1 MKKGDKTH
9 TLVAQAHLIDEF
21 GRTGAQFIN
30 QIHYWLQK
38 KNVGITHD
46 EKKWVYNTTGE
57 WAKQLL
63 VSTRTIERYISCFL
77 KLGII
82 KVEKL
87 SSHKS
92 NRTNFLTLNY
102 DCLESLKPHKK
113 QSTVSKKPL
122 ISTVSNDKMSE
133 SNRQNVGMVKQENT
147 YKDINSKSD
156 KIVSNSLTSK
166 QAEQVI
172 VKKIRGN
179 GVGDNGNVSVS
190 ENNNISK
197 PPALNIIKKTTV
209 QDMLSLWNQTFSS
222 SSTRMS
228 KDLAPLLLSAFKQKC
243 DGNMKRWENYLHRL
257 QSSDYITSE
266 AFNLSLNWA
275 LKFKTMDRIF
285 KGELGAKDIPVELD
299 KKTEERRALDHIQ
312 SSMMTEPTLCG
323 DIRSLILQKLGA
335 NTYNAWFTK
344 VKFVDVSGEIKMKA
358 DNKFVEDYVLQHFS
372 HLFSV

>member
-1 MKKGDKTH
+1 MTYNH
-9 TLVAQAHLIDEF
+9 TLIAQAHLIDEF

-30 QIHYWLQK
+30 QIHYWIQK
-38 KNVGITHD
+38 KNVGVTHD
-46 EKKWVYNTTGE
+46 DKKWIYNTAEEWGE
-57 WAKQLL
+57 QLR
-63 VSTRTIERYISCFL
+63 VSSRTIRRYINIFL
-77 KLGII
+77 DRGILS
-82 KVEKL
+82 VQKL
-87 SSHKS
+87 SKHKS
-92 NRTNFLTLNY
+92 NRTNFLTINY
-102 DCLESLKPHKK
+102 EAINGLKEAYSQKSATQDQPFVK
-113 QSTVSKKPL
+113 STK
-122 ISTVSNDKMSE
+122 DKMSASLGQSVPMVIQE
-133 SNRQNVGMVKQENT
+133 ST
-147 YKDINSKSD
+147 YKDLNNKSD
-156 KIVSNSLTSK
+156 KIVSYSLTSK
-166 QAEQVI
+166 QAEQVTYQNI
-172 VKKIRGN
+172 KNKR
-179 GVGDNGNVSVS
+179 VGDNGNVSVS

>member
-1 MKKGDKTH
+1 MS
-9 TLVAQAHLIDEF
+9 A
-21 GRTGAQFIN
+21 
-30 QIHYWLQK
+30 
-38 KNVGITHD
+38 
-46 EKKWVYNTTGE
+46 
-57 WAKQLL
+57 
-63 VSTRTIERYISCFL
+63 S
-77 KLGII
+77 LGQSVPMVIQ
-82 KVEKL
+82 
-87 SSHKS
+87 
-92 NRTNFLTLNY
+92 
-102 DCLESLKPHKK
+102 ES
-113 QSTVSKKPL
+113 
-122 ISTVSNDKMSE
+122 
-133 SNRQNVGMVKQENT
+133 T
-147 YKDINSKSD
+147 YKDLNNKSD
-156 KIVSNSLTSK
+156 KIVSYSLTSK
-166 QAEQVI
+166 QAEQVTYQNI
-172 VKKIRGN
+172 KNKR
-179 GVGDNGNVSVS
+179 VGDK
-190 ENNNISK
+190 NNIVRATNSDVSISPDLK
-197 PPALNIIKKTTV
+197 AVKNTTV
-209 QDMLSLWNQTFSS
+209 QDMLSLWNHTFSS

-312 SSMMTEPTLCG
+312 SSMMTEPMSCG